1 MVGSAHPTAFL
12 FSPISHLP
20 SPKLFISYRLIMISL
35 SNSAHSNL
43 TAVDFDPFAEGELLL
58 TAPATASQ
66 QEIWASVQMG
76 TAANCAYNESQ
87 SLRLTG
93 ELDLNALK
101 SALQE
106 LVNRHEALRTTFS
119 TDGTALCVVAARE
132 IELPTI
138 NLTRAESQARSDE
151 LARILAQE
159 VRQPFDLEH
168 GPLFRSQVVKLAARE
183 HILILT
189 AHHII
194 CDGWSWGVLM
204 PDLGNLYSAL
214 AQGLNPEIEAAD
226 KFSEYATL
234 QIEEAQDPDTLAAEQ
249 YWLAQFADNIPVV
262 DFPTDR
268 SRPSLRTFE
277 AAREDWELQPELV
290 TSLKQ
295 LGTKQGCS
303 LMTILLAGFEVWLY
317 RLTGQDDLVVGIPAA
332 GQAASGHARL
342 VGHCV
347 NLLPLRSQIDRD
359 KSFSEYV
366 QTRKSRILDAYDRQ
380 NFTFGSLMSKLT
392 LPRDSSRI
400 PLVPITFNLDR
411 ALTGD
416 SLPFTGLEVEFSTNP
431 RAFENFEL
439 FVNATELQGK
449 ITLECQYNCNLFDAG
464 TIRDRLAELET
475 LLIGIVTDPD
485 RSIATL
491 PILPSHEQQLLTS
504 WNQTQTDYPQVS
516 IQQLFEQQVKL
527 RPNAVAV
534 VFAGQELTYQELN
547 VRSNQLA
554 RYLQT
559 KGVGADVLVGI
570 CIDRSVEMVVGLLGI
585 LKAGGAYVPID
596 PSYPVERLTFMLA
609 DTQLKII
616 LTQSQLVKKLPTHQA
631 EVICLDTEWGKIQP
645 HSLENLTCQINPD
658 NLAYVMYTS
667 GSTGQPKGVN
677 VTHRGVVRLVKA
689 TNYATFNESE
699 VFLQLA
705 PLSFDSS
712 TLEIWGSLLNG
723 GKLVVFPPHT
733 LSIDEIGQ
741 IIQRD
746 RVTTLM
752 LTTGL
757 FHLIVD
763 ENINLF
769 KSLHQVLSGG
779 DVLSVRHAQKFL
791 AAVPNCR
798 LINGYGPTEGTTFTC
813 CHSVTAP
820 VNPHA
825 SIPIGR
831 SISNTQTYILDD
843 RLQPLPIG
851 IPGELYI
858 GGDGLA
864 RGYLNRPDLTTERFI
879 PSPHPQPLSQAWE
892 RGARAEGEGGVR
904 AGVDSPRLYKS
915 GDLARYLPTGEI
927 EFLGRIDNQV
937 KVSGFRI
944 ELGEVEIAMQQYPGV
959 TEAVAIVREDLPG
972 QKVLVGYFVAATGED
987 PNQISLDL
995 RRWLKQQLPD
1005 FMVPNSLISVDAMP
1019 LTHNGKVDRKAL
1031 PQPHAARLEL
1041 TVTYVAPRSP
1051 IEQQIADLWAQV
1063 LNLPQVGIYDNF
1075 FELGGYSLLGIQV
1088 VSRLRQAFQVEI
1100 LMSNLFQ
1107 LPTVAALAER
1117 IETLRWANQAAAT
1130 AQSDLADDDEEGEL

>member
-1 MVGSAHPTAFL
+1 
-12 FSPISHLP
+12 
-20 SPKLFISYRLIMISL
+20 MISL
-35 SNSAHSNL
+35 SNPASSNL
-43 TAVDFDPFAEGELLL
+43 TAVDFDPFAAGELLL

-93 ELDLNALK
+93 ELDLAALRL
-101 SALQE
+101 ALQQ
-106 LVNRHEALRTTFS
+106 LVDRHEALRTTFS
-119 TDGTALCVVAARE
+119 TDGTALCIVATRA
-132 IELPTI
+132 IALPTI
-138 NLTRAESQARSDE
+138 DLTRYESLARSDE

-168 GPLFRSQVVKLAARE
+168 GPLFRSQLIQLTDRE
-183 HILILT
+183 QILILT

-204 PDLGNLYSAL
+204 PDLGQLYSAV
-214 AQGLNPEIEAAD
+214 QQRITPD
-226 KFSEYATL
+226 FSVPDRFSEYATL
-234 QIEEAQDPDTLAAEQ
+234 QVAESQDPDTLAAEE
-249 YWLAQFADNIPVV
+249 YWVQQFADNIPIV

-268 SRPSLRTFE
+268 SRPALRTFE
-277 AAREDWELQPELV
+277 AAREDWDLQPELV
-290 TSLKQ
+290 TSLKH

-303 LMTILLAGFEVWLY
+303 LMTILLAGLEVWLH

-332 GQAASGHARL
+332 GQAASGHDRL

-347 NLLPLRSQIDRD
+347 NLLPLRSQIDRT

-366 QTRKSRILDAYDRQ
+366 QTRKSRILDAYDYQ

-416 SLPFTGLEVEFSTNP
+416 SLPFAGLEVEFSTNP

-464 TIRDRLAELET
+464 TIRNRLAELET
-475 LLIGIVTDPD
+475 LLIGIVADPD

-516 IQQLFEQQVKL
+516 IQQLFEQQVEL

-534 VFAGQELTYQELN
+534 VFEGQEPTYQELN
-547 VRSNQLA
+547 IRSNQLA

-559 KGVGADVLVGI
+559 KGVGADGLVGI

-596 PSYPVERLTFMLA
+596 PSYPAERLTFMLT
-609 DTQLKII
+609 DTQINII
-616 LTQSQLVKKLPTHQA
+616 LTQAQLVEKLPTHQA
-631 EVICLDTEWGKIQP
+631 EVICLDTEWGNIQA
-645 HSLENLTCQINPD
+645 HSSANLTSQIDPD

-667 GSTGQPKGVN
+667 GSTGQPKGVS
-677 VTHRGVVRLVKA
+677 VTHRGVVRLVKV
-689 TNYATFNESE
+689 TNYAIFDESE

-712 TLEIWGSLLNG
+712 TFEIWGSLLNG
-723 GKLVVFPPHT
+723 SKLVVFPPHT

-763 ENINLF
+763 EKIDLF

-791 AAVPNCR
+791 DAVPNCR
-798 LINGYGPTEGTTFTC
+798 LINGYGPTESTTFAC

-864 RGYLNRPDLTTERFI
+864 RGYLNRPDLTTEKFI
-879 PSPHPQPLSQAWE
+879 LNPL
-892 RGARAEGEGGVR
+892 RGG
-904 AGVDSPRLYKS
+904 AGVNPLLGGAGVGSGSRLYKS

-959 TEAVAIVREDLPG
+959 TEAVAIARADLPG
-972 QKVLVGYFVAATGED
+972 QKVLVGYFVAAAGED
-987 PNQISLDL
+987 PTQIGLDL

-1005 FMVPNSLISVDAMP
+1005 FMVPNSLVAVDAMP
-1019 LTHNGKVDRKAL
+1019 LTHNGKVDRQAL
-1031 PQPHAARLEL
+1031 PQPNVARLEL
-1041 TVTYVAPRSP
+1041 ATTYVAPRNP

-1088 VSRLRQAFQVEI
+1088 VSRLRQALQVEI

-1117 IETLRWANQAAAT
+1117 IETLRWANQAAAN

>member
-1 MVGSAHPTAFL
+1 
-12 FSPISHLP
+12 
-20 SPKLFISYRLIMISL
+20 MISL
-35 SNSAHSNL
+35 SNLAHSNL
-43 TAVDFDPFAEGELLL
+43 TAVDFDPFVEGELLL

-93 ELDLNALK
+93 ELDLAALK
-101 SALQE
+101 SAIQQ
-106 LVNRHEALRTTFS
+106 LVDRHEALRTTFS
-119 TDGTALCVVAARE
+119 TDGTALCIVATRQ
-132 IELPTI
+132 IQVPTI
-138 NLTRAESQARSDE
+138 DLTRLTSPARSAE

-168 GPLFRSQVVKLAARE
+168 GPLFRSQVIQLSDRE
-183 HILILT
+183 QILILT

-204 PDLGNLYSAL
+204 PDLGRLYSAL
-214 AQGLNPEIEAAD
+214 QQGITPELELAER
-226 KFSEYATL
+226 FSEYATL
-234 QIEEAQDPDTLAAEQ
+234 QATTAQDPDTLAAEA
-249 YWLAQFADNIPVV
+249 YWLQQFADNIPVV

-268 SRPSLRTFE
+268 SRPSVRTF
-277 AAREDWELQPELV
+277 AATREDWVLQPELV
-290 TSLKQ
+290 TALQQ

-303 LMTILLAGFEVWLY
+303 LMTILLAGFEVWLH
-317 RLTGQDDLVVGIPAA
+317 RLTGQDELVVGIPAA
-332 GQAASGHARL
+332 GQVGSGHDRL

-347 NLLPLRSQIDRD
+347 NLLPLRSQIDRT

-366 QTRKSRILDAYDRQ
+366 QTRKSQILDAYDYQ

-411 ALTGD
+411 ALTSE
-416 SLPFTGLEVEFSTNP
+416 SLPFNGLAVEFSTNP

-439 FVNATELQGK
+439 FVNATESQGK
-449 ITLECQYNCNLFDAG
+449 ITIECQYNSHLFDAQ

-475 LLIGIVTDPD
+475 LYLGIIAEPD

-516 IQQLFEQQVKL
+516 IQQLFEAEVEL
-527 RPNAVAV
+527 HPNAVAV
-534 VFAGQELTYQELN
+534 VCQGQELTYQELN
-547 VRSNQLA
+547 SRSNQLA

-559 KGVGADVLVGI
+559 KGVGADILVGI
-570 CIDRSVEMVVGLLGI
+570 CLDRSIEMVVGLLGI

-596 PSYPVERLTFMLA
+596 PSYPAERLTFILA
-609 DTQLKII
+609 DTQLKIVV
-616 LTQSQLVKKLPTHQA
+616 TQSQLVEKLPPHQT
-631 EVICLDTEWGKIQP
+631 EVICLDSQWNNI
-645 HSLENLTCQINPD
+645 HSHSAANLICAVKPD

-667 GSTGQPKGVN
+667 GSTGQPKGVC
-677 VTHRGVVRLVKA
+677 VEHRGVVRLVKV
-689 TNYATFNESE
+689 TNYAIFNKTD

-705 PLSFDSS
+705 PLAFDAS

-723 GKLVVFPPHT
+723 GKLVIFPPHI
-733 LSIDEIGQ
+733 LSTHEIDE

-746 RVTTLM
+746 RVTTAI

-757 FHLIVD
+757 FHSIVD
-763 ENINLF
+763 EKIDLF
-769 KSLHQVLSGG
+769 RSLKQVFSVG
-779 DVLSVRHAQKFL
+779 DVLSVQHAQKFL
-791 AAVPNCR
+791 DAVPNCQ

-813 CHSVTAP
+813 CHTVTAP
-820 VNPHA
+820 INPHA

-864 RGYLNRPDLTTERFI
+864 RGYLNRPDLTAEKFI
-879 PSPHPQPLSQAWE
+879 NPRL
-892 RGARAEGEGGVR
+892 GG
-904 AGVDSPRLYKS
+904 AGVGLNPRLGGAGVGLNPLLGGAEVGLNPLLGGAGVGLNPLLGGAGVGLNPAEVGLLYKS

-944 ELGEVEIAMQQYPGV
+944 ELGEVEIAMQQYPDV
-959 TEAVAIVREDLPG
+959 TEAMAIVREDLPG
-972 QKVLVGYFVAATGED
+972 QKVLVGYFVAAEGDST
-987 PNQISLDL
+987 QIGLDL

-1005 FMVPNSLISVDAMP
+1005 FMVPTSLVAVAAMP
-1019 LTHNGKVDRKAL
+1019 LNHNGKVDRQAL
-1031 PQPHAARLEL
+1031 PQPQIDRLEL
-1041 TVTYVAPRSP
+1041 AATYIAPRNA

-1088 VSRLRQAFQVEI
+1088 VSRLRQTLQVEI

-1117 IETLRWANQAAAT
+1117 IETLQWMNQAAHM

>member
-1 MVGSAHPTAFL
+1 
-12 FSPISHLP
+12 
-20 SPKLFISYRLIMISL
+20 MISL
-35 SNSAHSNL
+35 SNPAHSNL

-87 SLRLTG
+87 SLRLMG
-93 ELDLNALK
+93 ELDLAALK
-101 SALQE
+101 LALQE

-119 TDGTALCVVAARE
+119 TDGTALCIVANRE
-132 IELPTI
+132 IETLNIDLSGWELP
-138 NLTRAESQARSDE
+138 ARSDE

-159 VRQPFDLEH
+159 VKQPFDLEH

-183 HILILT
+183 HLLILT

-204 PDLGNLYSAL
+204 PDLGKLYSAL
-214 AQGLNPEIEAAD
+214 AQGLSPEIEAAD

-303 LMTILLAGFEVWLY
+303 LMTILLAGFEVWLH
-317 RLTGQDDLVVGIPAA
+317 RLTGQTDLVVGMPAA

-359 KSFSEYV
+359 KSFNEYV

-411 ALTGD
+411 ALEGD
-416 SLPFTGLEVEFSTNP
+416 SLPFNGLEVEFSTNP

-449 ITLECQYNCNLFDAG
+449 ITLECQHNSNLFDAG
-464 TIRDRLAELET
+464 TIQNRLAELET
-475 LLIGIVTDPD
+475 LLLGIVADPD

-516 IQQLFEQQVKL
+516 IQQLFEAQVEL

-534 VFAGQELTYQELN
+534 AFAGQELTYQELN
-547 VRSNQLA
+547 IRSNQLA

-596 PSYPVERLTFMLA
+596 PSYPAERLTFMLA
-609 DTQLKII
+609 DTQLNII

-631 EVICLDTEWGKIQP
+631 EVICLDTEWGNIQS
-645 HSLENLTCQINPD
+645 HSSANLTCQINPD

-667 GSTGQPKGVN
+667 GSTGQPKGVS

-689 TNYATFNESE
+689 TNYATFNEAE

-723 GKLVVFPPHT
+723 GKLVIFPPHT

-763 ENINLF
+763 ENIDLF

-798 LINGYGPTEGTTFTC
+798 LINGYGPTESTTFTC

-858 GGDGLA
+858 GGDGVA

-879 PSPHPQPLSQAWE
+879 PSPPGLNPLL
-892 RGARAEGEGGVR
+892 GG
-904 AGVDSPRLYKS
+904 AGVGSGSPHLYKS

-972 QKVLVGYFVAATGED
+972 QKVLVGYFVAAAGED
-987 PNQISLDL
+987 PNQIGLDL
-995 RRWLKQQLPD
+995 RRCLKQQLPD
-1005 FMVPNSLISVDAMP
+1005 FMVPNSLLAVDAMP

-1031 PQPHAARLEL
+1031 PRPNAARLEL
-1041 TVTYVAPRSP
+1041 AATYVAPRSP
-1051 IEQQIADLWAQV
+1051 IEQQIADFWAQV
-1063 LNLPQVGIYDNF
+1063 LNLPQVGIYENF

-1088 VSRLRQAFQVEI
+1088 VSRLRQTFQVEI

>member
-1 MVGSAHPTAFL
+1 
-12 FSPISHLP
+12 
-20 SPKLFISYRLIMISL
+20 MISL
-35 SNSAHSNL
+35 SNLDRSNL
-43 TAVDFDPFAEGELLL
+43 TAVEFDPFAEGELLL

-93 ELDLNALK
+93 ELDLAALK
-101 SALQE
+101 LALQE
-106 LVNRHEALRTTFS
+106 LINRHEALRTTFS
-119 TDGTALCVVAARE
+119 TDGTALCIVANRE
-132 IELPTI
+132 TELPTI
-138 NLTRAESQARSDE
+138 DLTRLPSPARSDE

-168 GPLFRSQVVKLAARE
+168 GPLFRSQVIQLTDRE

-204 PDLGNLYSAL
+204 PDLGRLYSAL
-214 AQGLNPEIEAAD
+214 QQGITPELEDAD
-226 KFSEYATL
+226 RFSEYAKL
-234 QIEEAQDPDTLAAEQ
+234 QTAAAQDPDTLAAEQ
-249 YWLAQFADNIPVV
+249 YWLQQFAENIPVV

-268 SRPSLRTFE
+268 SRPALRTFE

-295 LGTKQGCS
+295 LGTRQGCS
-303 LMTILLAGFEVWLY
+303 LMTILLAGFEVWLH
-317 RLTGQDDLVVGIPAA
+317 RLTGQEDLVVGIPAA
-332 GQAASGHARL
+332 GQAASGHDRL

-347 NLLPLRSQIDRD
+347 NLLPLRSQIDRT
-359 KSFSEYV
+359 KSFNEYV
-366 QTRKSRILDAYDRQ
+366 QTRKSRILDAYDYQ
-380 NFTFGSLMSKLT
+380 DFTFGSLMSKLT

-411 ALTGD
+411 ALTAD
-416 SLPFTGLEVEFSTNP
+416 SLPFDGLEVEFSTNP

-449 ITLECQYNCNLFDAG
+449 ITLECQYNCNLFDAQ
-464 TIRDRLAELET
+464 TIRNRLAELET
-475 LLIGIVTDPD
+475 LLLGIIADPD
-485 RSIATL
+485 RSIAKL
-491 PILPSHEQQLLTS
+491 PILPSHEQQLLFTS

-516 IQQLFEQQVKL
+516 IQQLFEQQVEL
-527 RPNAVAV
+527 RPNTVAV
-534 VFAGQELTYQELN
+534 GFEGKELTYQELN
-547 VRSNQLA
+547 DRSNQLA

-570 CIDRSVEMVVGLLGI
+570 CIDRSVEMIVGLLGV
-585 LKAGGAYVPID
+585 LKAGGAYVPLD
-596 PSYPVERLTFMLA
+596 SSYPAERLTFMLT
-609 DTQLKII
+609 DTQLNII
-616 LTQSQLVKKLPTHQA
+616 LTQSQLVEKLPTHQA
-631 EVICLDTEWGKIQP
+631 EVICLDSEWDNIQP
-645 HSLENLTCQINPD
+645 YSSANLTCQIDPD

-667 GSTGQPKGVN
+667 GSTGQPKGVS
-677 VTHRGVVRLVKA
+677 VPHRGVVRLVKA
-689 TNYATFNESE
+689 TNYAILNEAD

-712 TLEIWGSLLNG
+712 IFEIWGSLLNG
-723 GKLVVFPPHT
+723 GKLVIFPPHT
-733 LSIDEIGQ
+733 LSIDEIDQ
-741 IIQRD
+741 IIQQE

-763 ENINLF
+763 EKIDLF

-791 AAVPNCR
+791 DAVPNCQ
-798 LINGYGPTEGTTFTC
+798 LINGYGPTESTTFAC
-813 CHSVTAP
+813 CHTVTAP
-820 VNPHA
+820 VNPNA

-831 SISNTQTYILDD
+831 SISNTHTYILDD

-864 RGYLNRPDLTTERFI
+864 RGYLNRPDLTIERFI
-879 PSPHPQPLSQAWE
+879 PFPSTLNPLLG
-892 RGARAEGEGGVR
+892 GAGVGSGLGG
-904 AGVDSPRLYKS
+904 AGVDARLYKS

-944 ELGEVEIAMQQYPGV
+944 ELGEVEIAMQQYPSV
-959 TEAVAIVREDLPG
+959 TEAVAIAREDLPG
-972 QKVLVGYFVAATGED
+972 QKVLVGYFVTAAGED
-987 PNQISLDL
+987 PTQIGLDL

-1005 FMVPNSLISVDAMP
+1005 FMVPNSLVAVDAMP

-1041 TVTYVAPRSP
+1041 AATYVAPRSP

-1063 LNLPQVGIYDNF
+1063 LNLPQVGIHDNF

-1088 VSRLRQAFQVEI
+1088 VSRLRQALQVEI
-1100 LMSNLFQ
+1100 LMANLFQ

-1117 IETLRWANQAAAT
+1117 IETLRWASQGAAT